1 MPYIYPSA
9 SALEGKAKVGSTECV
24 ALVQEFS
31 QAPIT
36 ANWSAG
42 ESVCANKSIL
52 PGTAIATFVNGKYR
66 SRSTGNHAA
75 FFLKHTPTGFVV
87 MDQWRDDR
95 PAPENKK
102 PTISSR
108 EIKFKQKKPN
118 KDGSWPNASN
128 NAYAYSIIE

>member
-42 ESVCANKSIL
+42 ESVA
-52 PGTAIATFVNGKYR
+52 
-66 SRSTGNHAA
+66 
-75 FFLKHTPTGFVV
+75 PTN
-87 MDQWRDDR
+87 QSCQAQ
-95 PAPENKK
+95 P
-102 PTISSR
+102 SLLL
-108 EIKFKQKKPN
+108 
-118 KDGSWPNASN
+118 
-128 NAYAYSIIE
+128 